1 MLARLER
8 ASRAAGKIALEARET
23 LVQDRKPDGSVVTN
37 GDRLVETFLREALT
51 LAAPGSTVWGEEF
64 GHAEEGDG
72 GLWVVDPIDGTSNYA
87 YGSPLWGISIAL
99 IVGQKIVAGA
109 VNLPDL
115 GELYLCELGGGVS
128 VNGEPLEAIPPGP
141 VLPFELVGYSDYVV
155 RARPRESLPGKMRC
169 AGAFVVDGTFV
180 LRQRLRGLIGLSEK
194 LYDMAACVL
203 MAEELGAD
211 VRYADGRPLN
221 MATLKKDRKIA
232 QPWIIF
238 PRDSGVVL

>member
-1 MLARLER
+1 MARLER
-8 ASRAAGKIALEARET
+8 ATRAAGKIAFEARET
-23 LVQDRKPDGSVVTN
+23 LVRERKPDGSVVTN

-51 LAAPGSTVWGEEF
+51 FAAPGSTVWGEEF

-87 YGSPLWGISIAL
+87 CGSPLWGISIAL
-99 IVGQKIVAGA
+99 IVGDEIVAGA

-115 GELYLCELGGGVS
+115 GEMYLCERGGGVT
-128 VNGEPLEAIPPGP
+128 VNGEPLDPIPPG
-141 VLPFELVGYSDYVV
+141 VVQRGDLVGYSDYVV
-155 RARPRESLPGKMRC
+155 REFTREQLPGKMRC

-180 LRQRLRGLIGLSEK
+180 LRQRLRALIGLSEK

-203 MAEELGAD
+203 MAQELGAD
-211 VRYADGRPLN
+211 VRYANGDPLE

-232 QPWIIF
+232 QPWVIF
-238 PRDSGVVL
+238 PAESGFRL